1 MTTESPDLTNT
12 VFTTNYGEATL
23 PDLLKAFEM
32 SQRQKEA
39 KKAWLQTDEG
49 KEYNR
54 TKAKEYYNR
63 HKDVVL
69 EKRKER
75 YEKDAPLLNERSMTY
90 YTNNKEKILNR
101 LKEKR
106 KTPAV
111 EA

>member
-23 PDLLKAFEM
+23 PELLKAFEM

-54 TKAKEYYNR
+54 IKAKEYYKR